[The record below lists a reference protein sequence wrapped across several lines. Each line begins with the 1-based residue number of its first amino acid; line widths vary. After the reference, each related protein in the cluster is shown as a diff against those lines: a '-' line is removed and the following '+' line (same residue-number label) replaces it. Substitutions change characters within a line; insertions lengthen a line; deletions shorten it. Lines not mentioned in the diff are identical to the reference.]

1 MSIGKVLDIS
11 CVNMGIGHLMAQ
23 DCKSMLKLLQQSVGD
38 NQLKKQKQKLSNL
51 TNRLLSELTFGGLVY
66 FLYTLY
72 PTNKLACKYIKSNK
86 MESTKGK

>member
-11 CVNMGIGHLMAQ
+11 SVNMGIGHLMAQ

-38 NQLKKQKQKLSNL
+38 TQLKKQKQKLSNL

-66 FLYTLY
+66 FFYTLY
-72 PTNKLACKYIKSNK
+72 PQNKLACRYIKSNK
-86 MESTKGK
+86 M